1 MSDVIQP
8 FPEFLD
14 HLRFGFQ
21 KPSNIDRQNAAASVA
36 PAGADGTA
44 MTVEEHRR

>member
-21 KPSNIDRQNAAASVA
+21 NPSNVDRQHAAAFA
-36 PAGADGTA
+36 AHAGADGTA
-44 MTVEEHRR
+44 MTLKDYRR